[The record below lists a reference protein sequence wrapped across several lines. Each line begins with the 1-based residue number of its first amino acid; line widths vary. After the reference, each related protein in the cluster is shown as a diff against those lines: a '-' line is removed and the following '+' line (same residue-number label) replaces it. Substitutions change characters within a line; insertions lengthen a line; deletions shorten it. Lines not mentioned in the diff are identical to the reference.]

1 MKIFSFRSS
10 FFLWTSVVCTLGAF
24 FLWRALT
31 VTEKDQIVY
40 EKHVK
45 QLQEK
50 HEARKKG
57 INKDFSKQTRW
68 NVTKRLWMVDK
79 TLRKE
84 VEVSG
89 TRSEIDIFMRKN
101 EAKLVETFYDV
112 KGYTQQELFFRAKDG
127 KEYVYDEAGKLK
139 KRGKLDPNQ
148 ALEKRESTPLEQEGT
163 ELVEAGEIKGNEINI
178 NELEP
183 MQTFRY
189 FEADRCVYDYY
200 TQSLIAYD
208 VNFWTYTA
216 KGHKLER
223 SLSELW
229 PESSGSASSMTMCHE
244 GTLNSLEMSAEN
256 LNMQV
261 SPEW

>member
-1 MKIFSFRSS
+1 MNIFSFRSS
-10 FFLWTSVVCTLGAF
+10 FILWTSVVFALGAL
-24 FLWRALT
+24 FLWRGLSVT
-31 VTEKDQIVY
+31 VKDQVVY

-45 QLQEK
+45 QLQDK

-57 INKDFSKQTRW
+57 VNKDFSKQTRW
-68 NVTKRLWMVDK
+68 NVTKRLWMVDHAH
-79 TLRKE
+79 RKE

-89 TRSEIDIFMRKN
+89 SRSEIDIFMRKN

-127 KEYVYDEAGKLK
+127 KEYVYDEKGGLK
-139 KRGKLDPNQ
+139 KRGKADPAL
-148 ALEKRESTPLEQEGT
+148 ALEQAETASPEKENGDTVKDSS
-163 ELVEAGEIKGNEINI
+163 EAIDIA
-178 NELEP
+178 ELEP

-216 KGHKLER
+216 KGHKLQKNLEA
-223 SLSELW
+223 LW
-229 PESSGSASSMTMCHE
+229 PESSGSATSMTMCHE
-244 GTLNSLEMSAEN
+244 GSLNSLEMSAEN